1 MKCLLTQDVRKTE
14 ELLSKSQMT
23 DPHLLSLEVG
33 ASIAFQ
39 SMIPDLYLSSVLSQT
54 QYWVSVEAQIPTWQG
69 SLLGTAPGP
78 GPALELDNIAYR
90 ISAKKPISD
99 IPIY

>member
-1 MKCLLTQDVRKTE
+1 MERNRRLLEDVRKTE

-23 DPHLLSLEVG
+23 DPHLLSLE
-33 ASIAFQ
+33 
-39 SMIPDLYLSSVLSQT
+39 T

-78 GPALELDNIAYR
+78 GPALGPDPAR
-90 ISAKKPISD
+90 PPRKAQQRSAAAKDPSR
-99 IPIY
+99 PPLPRPRGPL